1 MTPSPTGTQRSIAKT
16 ILLQRPW
23 SVVLLYPSSFTM
35 ALMSFSYEK
44 HTRRGRE
51 KNELRLKGRTKMK
64 RYQKRIQVLL
74 PLPVKSA
81 LHPWD
86 PLQDYHLFTALRIS
100 KSTDTPVTNLRSIT
114 SGEIGGSE
122 KTKQNKQDTT
132 PYPPR
137 PKIRGK
143 NRPDRKN
150 IKSMKPWT
158 MLLSKR
164 QKAVTEGSSERQKR
178 VRVYEI
184 WAAL

>member
-16 ILLQRPW
+16 LLLQRPW

-35 ALMSFSYEK
+35 AVMSFSYEK

-81 LHPWD
+81 PHPWD

-100 KSTDTPVTNLRSIT
+100 KSTNTPVTNLRSIT
-114 SGEIGGSE
+114 SGERG
-122 KTKQNKQDTT
+122 
-132 PYPPR
+132 
-137 PKIRGK
+137 RGK
-143 NRPDRKN
+143 KKNTNKTQPPTPPDQ
-150 IKSMKPWT
+150 I
-158 MLLSKR
+158 
-164 QKAVTEGSSERQKR
+164 
-178 VRVYEI
+178 
-184 WAAL
+184 